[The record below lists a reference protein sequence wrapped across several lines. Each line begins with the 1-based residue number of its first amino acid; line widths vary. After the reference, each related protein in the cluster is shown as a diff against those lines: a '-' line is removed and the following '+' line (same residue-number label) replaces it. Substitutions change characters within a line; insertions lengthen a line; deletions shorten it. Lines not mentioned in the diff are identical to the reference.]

1 MAVARPQGRRTGRLA
16 PSPHDPAIPHWS
28 ALKAMRGVV
37 QPPIPEALSWRRG
50 MPAFLGAMGNAPGP
64 DNPELPVV
72 GDCTNA
78 GAGHLQQVWT
88 FNAGGRMVTR
98 PAMSVIQGYSE
109 SCGYVLG
116 DPATD
121 NGGLLTTV
129 LKYWMT
135 TGMPNADGTR
145 ETILGFFRVDPR
157 QPEDVRRVI
166 AECGGFYGGALIPA
180 SWSEV
185 EQGQAWQADGPG
197 VEGHCITGFGYNPE
211 TILCHSWGFDI
222 PTADDVFTRYFDELY
237 AVVSAEWIEKTG
249 KTPFGMTLSALN
261 ASLDQLQRAVAAGG

>member
-1 MAVARPQGRRTGRLA
+1 MAVARPQGRRTGRPT

-28 ALKAMRGVV
+28 ALKAMRGVA
-37 QPPIPEALSWRRG
+37 QPPIPEALSWRKG
-50 MPAFLGAMGNAPGP
+50 MPAFLGAMGNAPDE
-64 DNPELPVV
+64 DNPEIPVV

-98 PAMSVIQGYSE
+98 PAMAVIQGYEE

-145 ETILGFFRVDPR
+145 EKILGFYRVDPR
-157 QPEDVRRVI
+157 EPEDVRRVI

-185 EQGQAWQADGPG
+185 EQGQPWQADGPG
-197 VEGHCITGFGYNPE
+197 VDGHCITGFGYDPE

-222 PTADDVFTRYFDELY
+222 PTADGVFTRYFDELY

-249 KTPFGMTLSALN
+249 KTPFGMTLAALN